1 MTSQQRSISIL
12 GCGWLGK
19 PLAEHFIGQK
29 WRVLGST
36 TSTEKIDVLEKSGI
50 EAFQIVADGR
60 SELNTPEFFESEIL
74 VINVPPVRSPDIE
87 QLYPVQTKQI
97 INAANQ
103 GKVRKL
109 IFIGS
114 TSVYAAQNQVADEM
128 DKSSP
133 DKGSGKAL
141 LAAEKTVKDQFK
153 GEWCILRFCGLMGPD
168 RHPGRFFQGRR
179 DIDGGKAPVNFI
191 HLHDCIGLIDAII
204 EKNLWNKVYNAC
216 AEEHPLKSEFYKKAA
231 LSLGLEPPDFL
242 PNEGKFKKVD
252 SSLIKKESGY
262 QFKYPDPSQAL

>member
-19 PLAEHFIGQK
+19 PLAEHFIGKK
-29 WRVLGST
+29 WRVLAST

-133 DKGSGKAL
+133 DKASGKAL
-141 LAAEKTVKDQFK
+141 LAAEKTVKDQ
-153 GEWCILRFCGLMGPD
+153 
-168 RHPGRFFQGRR
+168 
-179 DIDGGKAPVNFI
+179 
-191 HLHDCIGLIDAII
+191 
-204 EKNLWNKVYNAC
+204 
-216 AEEHPLKSEFYKKAA
+216 
-231 LSLGLEPPDFL
+231 
-242 PNEGKFKKVD
+242 
-252 SSLIKKESGY
+252 
-262 QFKYPDPSQAL
+262 